1 MSKPNTEWMLVG
13 SAITEFESVGA
24 KSWELRL
31 IALKG
36 GRFSLRDYAKMAVK
50 HECDASAPMLIPK
63 EGAES

>member
-1 MSKPNTEWMLVG
+1 MTRNVEWELLG
-13 SAITEFESVGA
+13 TTIAQFAHVGA
-24 KSWELRL
+24 RPWELRL

-36 GRFSLRDYAKMAVK
+36 GRFSLKDYAKMALK